1 MNELDTFTVNFIVN
15 GLDKLKDGIKDL
27 RTQMDNLD
35 TSFTQSTTKGDSFF
49 GKFSGWVTSLA
60 GLTAGFLSVR
70 DAINGTFAVADKVID
85 LNLTADKVGRTAV
98 EVETLSR
105 ALRGFSKNTNA
116 DLVGEAGNL
125 YSALNKITGKA
136 WRLQFGKDLTD
147 ELNRAGGIVFTG
159 EESDQEMVSKIIQG
173 LEYHTQREDWYSR
186 SQFANMLGL
195 SETATA
201 FLSSGQANVD
211 RILKAEREKTFLSN
225 EDNLKNA
232 EALRK
237 ARLELKDTWD
247 KIYLEL
253 QPAVTRLL
261 EGFNLLLDKLS
272 PILKGLVT
280 AVSWIMEQY
289 TKFLDWA
296 KDSKIGRTL
305 TDWLGDTTA
314 ERNANSAI
322 ADIQKWYDTG
332 EWKNMEAVVIQQ
344 KLAKASWLENFGDPT
359 KEQLELLEKGQWM
372 LNQLRNNHWNTNNTT
387 NNKTANVTIKEQ
399 NFYGDT
405 KTLAKNVEKAVGN
418 GVNVALIGKDSLG
431 G

>member
-1 MNELDTFTVNFIVN
+1 MNDLDTFTINFIVN
-15 GLDKLKDGIKDL
+15 GLDKLQDGIKDL

-35 TSFTQSTTKGDSFF
+35 TSFTQSATKGDSFF

-159 EESDQEMVSKIIQG
+159 EESDQEMVAKIIQG

-272 PILKGLVT
+272 PIIKGLVT
-280 AVSWIMEQY
+280 AVSWIMEKY
-289 TKFLDWA
+289 IKFLDWA
-296 KDSKIGRTL
+296 KDSWTGRKL
-305 TDWLGDTTA
+305 TEWL
-314 ERNANSAI
+314 
-322 ADIQKWYDTG
+322 TG
-332 EWKNMEAVVIQQ
+332 A
-344 KLAKASWLENFGDPT
+344 
-359 KEQLELLEKGQWM
+359 
-372 LNQLRNNHWNTNNTT
+372 TNNDKSASALVAVREWLDSDNWKDLDMKGWNEMLTKVAQAQNMSSFRDLT
-387 NNKTANVTIKEQ
+387 EDEIKMIDEANRRLDMIHSNRFDTRNVNNKTANVTIREQ
-399 NFYGDT
+399 NIYTDT
-405 KTLAKNVEKAVGN
+405 EKAGKEVGKSVVGEINTAFN
-418 GVNVALIGKDSLG
+418 GVGSL
-431 G
+431 

>member
-1 MNELDTFTVNFIVN
+1 MNELDTFTINFIVN
-15 GLDKLKDGIKDL
+15 GLDKLQDGIKDL
-27 RTQMDNLD
+27 RTQMDDLD

-49 GKFSGWVTSLA
+49 GKFSGWITSLA

-105 ALRGFSKNTNA
+105 ALRGFSKSTNA
-116 DLVGEAGNL
+116 DLIGEAGNL

-247 KIYLEL
+247 KIYTQL
-253 QPAVTRLL
+253 QPVVTNMIEKFTILVGQL
-261 EGFNLLLDKLS
+261 E
-272 PILKGLVT
+272 P
-280 AVSWIMEQY
+280 
-289 TKFLDWA
+289 
-296 KDSKIGRTL
+296 
-305 TDWLGDTTA
+305 
-314 ERNANSAI
+314 
-322 ADIQKWYDTG
+322 
-332 EWKNMEAVVIQQ
+332 VIQALVNVLNWIIE
-344 KLAKASWLENFGDPT
+344 KYNW
-359 KEQLELLEKGQWM
+359 LLEK
-372 LNQLRNNHWNTNNTT
+372 TT
-387 NNKTANVTIKEQ
+387 GYAEKGGKLISEGIDYAKAYHSFKELGEMFGVPDWEEANADVSFKDLQSKLFYAKKYADYSDDEYVKKSLEIFEDRIKVINSNRFGSGAINNNKTANVTIREQ
-399 NFYGDT
+399 NIYTDT
-405 KTLAKNVEKAVGN
+405 EKAGKEVGKSVVGGINTAFN
-418 GVNVALIGKDSLG
+418 GVGSL
-431 G
+431 

>member
-1 MNELDTFTVNFIVN
+1 MNDLDTFTINFIVN
-15 GLDKLKDGIKDL
+15 GLDKLQDGIKDL

-49 GKFSGWVTSLA
+49 GKFSGWISSLA

-105 ALRGFSKNTNA
+105 ALRGFSKSTNA

-125 YSALNKITGKA
+125 YNALNKITGKA

-173 LEYHTQREDWYSR
+173 LEYHTKREDWYSR

-247 KIYLEL
+247 KIYTEL

-272 PILKGLVT
+272 PIIKGLVT

-289 TKFLDWA
+289 NKFLDWA
-296 KDSKIGRTL
+296 KDSFFGRKIAE
-305 TDWLGDTTA
+305 WLGDTTA
-314 ERNANSAI
+314 ERNANSAMV
-322 ADIQKWYDTG
+322 DIQKWYDTG

-344 KLAKASWLENFGDPT
+344 KLAKASWLKMFGDPT
-359 KEQLELLEKGQWM
+359 EEQLALLEKGQWM

-387 NNKTANVTIKEQ
+387 NSKTANVNIQNQ

-405 KTLAKNVEKAVGN
+405 KTLAKKVEKAVGN
-418 GVNVALIGKDSLG
+418 GVNVALVGTDSLH
-431 G
+431 